1 MKLVMAFSA
10 TLAILLAAPG
20 YAPTHPPAASA
31 LSVEMPAHPSGRP
44 ASLLGA
50 PRRMSIRPYT
60 SRHVSEGTR
69 LATSGDAF
77 GNRGGLDSQRT
88 DASVPSKTATPTRTS
103 QRGANTPSPSRTATP
118 ASHSVLA
125 APTATARRTQ
135 PRAKPSATATRTPM
149 PQPTKRAPVHAT
161 HRPYSWMAQTTL
173 LTIYGRAF
181 STAPIL
187 GRLGMDDNFTQL
199 EWQVQPYAR
208 GIKANNGGTD
218 PRITV
223 HLIYAMAVP
232 CGVTGNCLYY
242 LDDAGVDI
250 VKTYITEAAR
260 RHWLVILDDQLG
272 RSDPATE
279 MQRII
284 SKGYLKYDNVEVA
297 LDPEFRTAAY
307 QSTPGI
313 PVGTVSAAELNA
325 AGAMLNA
332 YAARL
337 GLLHRKIM
345 MVHQFREDM
354 ITARQTLRQDL
365 FYVDTV
371 IVADGFGPP
380 GLKAHIYDELL
391 GPGVSDAIHW
401 RGIKLFPFNQYEGAG
416 HGDFPEMTWPQVF
429 GRAPALDG
437 GTGFIVQPIPNVV
450 VIA

>member
-10 TLAILLAAPG
+10 TLAILLAIPG
-20 YAPTHPPAASA
+20 YAPVHPSAASA
-31 LSVEMPAHPSGRP
+31 LSVEMPAHPAERP

-50 PRRMSIRPYT
+50 PGRMAIRSYT
-60 SRHVSEGTR
+60 SRPAVEGAR
-69 LATSGDAF
+69 LATSGEAS
-77 GNRGGLDSQRT
+77 GNRSRLDSQRT
-88 DASVPSKTATPTRTS
+88 DASAHSKTATPTRTS
-103 QRGANTPSPSRTATP
+103 QRGANTPSPSKTATP

-135 PRAKPSATATRTPM
+135 PRAKPSATATRTPI
-149 PQPTKRAPVHAT
+149 PQPAKRPLGHAT

-187 GRLGMDDNFTQL
+187 GRLGMDDNFTQM

-313 PVGTVSAAELNA
+313 PVGTISAAELNA

-332 YAARL
+332 YAARR

-354 ITARQTLRQDL
+354 ITDRQTLRQDL

-437 GTGFIVQPIPNVV
+437 GTGFAVQPIPNVV

>member
-1 MKLVMAFSA
+1 MKLVMAFSV
-10 TLAILLAAPG
+10 TLAILFAIPG
-20 YAPTHPPAASA
+20 YSPAHPPAA
-31 LSVEMPAHPSGRP
+31 
-44 ASLLGA
+44 ASLLRAPAISPLTASRQSSGGA
-50 PRRMSIRPYT
+50 RLASSAYT
-60 SRHVSEGTR
+60 S
-69 LATSGDAF
+69 
-77 GNRGGLDSQRT
+77 GNRDRLPAG
-88 DASVPSKTATPTRTS
+88 APSKTATPTRTGRRTTGTPS
-103 QRGANTPSPSRTATP
+103 ATKTGSATPPTPTPTVTPSPT
-118 ASHSVLA
+118 V
-125 APTATARRTQ
+125 TARGKGTSAR
-135 PRAKPSATATRTPM
+135 PSPSATHAPSRTPT
-149 PQPTKRAPVHAT
+149 PQPTKRPTRVPAWR
-161 HRPYSWMAQTTL
+161 RPYSWMAQTTL

-187 GRLGMDDNFTQL
+187 GRLGMDDNFAQL
-199 EWQVQPYAR
+199 EWQVQPYAQ

-232 CGVTGNCLYY
+232 CDVTGNCLYY

-250 VKTYITEAAR
+250 VKSYITEAAR

-307 QSTPGI
+307 QPTPGI

-332 YAARL
+332 YAAHRN
-337 GLLHRKIM
+337 LLHRKIM

-354 ITARQTLRQDL
+354 ITDRQTLRQDL

-371 IVADGFGPP
+371 IVADGFGSP
-380 GLKAHIYDELL
+380 GLKAQIYDELL

-437 GTGFIVQPIPNVV
+437 GTGFVIRPMPNVV

>member
-10 TLAILLAAPG
+10 TIAILLVIPS
-20 YAPTHPPAASA
+20 YTPTRLSGASPYLLGA
-31 LSVEMPAHPSGRP
+31 PAHPSGKQ
-44 ASLLGA
+44 AS
-50 PRRMSIRPYT
+50 RI
-60 SRHVSEGTR
+60 
-69 LATSGDAF
+69 
-77 GNRGGLDSQRT
+77 
-88 DASVPSKTATPTRTS
+88 ATPT
-103 QRGANTPSPSRTATP
+103 APSTP
-118 ASHSVLA
+118 AS
-125 APTATARRTQ
+125 PTATTGRKQSGVR
-135 PRAKPSATATRTPM
+135 PTATRTPA
-149 PQPTKRAPVHAT
+149 PQPTKRPLAHVT

-199 EWQVQPYAR
+199 EWQVQPYAQ

-260 RHWLVILDDQLG
+260 RHWLVVLDDQLG

-313 PVGTVSAAELNA
+313 PIGTVSAAEINA
-325 AGAMLNA
+325 AGAMLNV

-354 ITARQTLRQDL
+354 ITDRQTLRQDL

-371 IVADGFGPP
+371 VIADGFGTP

-391 GPGVSDAIHW
+391 SPGASDAIHW

-429 GRAPALDG
+429 GHAPALDS
-437 GTGFIVQPIPNVV
+437 GTEFVIRPIPNVV